1 MNTLQKLTLLD
12 TRLFFQVN
20 LIGQLPSVKRL
31 SLGLSRCGDGPL
43 YLIIA
48 LLLWQF
54 EQSRG
59 SQFLQHA
66 LIAFAIE
73 LPLYLLL
80 KNAIQRER
88 PTGPLQ
94 HGWSPGIRPSDR
106 FSFPSGH
113 TAAAFMFAWLLAA
126 YYPEYTGC
134 YLLLASGIGLS
145 RVLLGVHY
153 PTDILAGALLGSV
166 IALLVLQIVFSSG
179 VSTL

>member
-20 LIGQLPSVKRL
+20 LIGQLPSIKKL
-31 SLGLSRCGDGPL
+31 SLGVSRCGDGPL

-54 EQSRG
+54 EINRCV
-59 SQFLQHA
+59 QFIQHA
-66 LIAFAIE
+66 LLAFSIE
-73 LPLYLLL
+73 LPLYLVL

-88 PTGPLQ
+88 PTGGRH
-94 HGWSPGIRPSDR
+94 HGWAPSIQPSDR

-113 TAAAFMFAWLLAA
+113 TAAAFMFALILAA
-126 YYPEYTGC
+126 HYPQYAAF
-134 YLLLASGIGLS
+134 YLLLASCIGLS

-153 PTDILAGALLGSV
+153 PTDILAGASLGSLV
-166 IALLVLQIVFSSG
+166 ALVVLNSG
-179 VSTL
+179 LT

>member
-20 LIGQLPSVKRL
+20 LIGQLPSVKKL
-31 SLGLSRCGDGPL
+31 SLGLSRCGDGHL
-43 YLIIA
+43 YLIA
-48 LLLWQF
+48 AMLLWQF
-54 EQSRG
+54 DFHQG
-59 SQFLQHA
+59 QQFIQHA
-66 LIAFAIE
+66 VLAFAIE

-88 PTGPLQ
+88 PRGPTQ
-94 HGWSPGIRPSDR
+94 HGWTPAIHPSDR

-126 YYPEYTGC
+126 YYPQFTVY
-134 YLLLASGIGLS
+134 YLMLATGIGLS

-153 PTDILAGALLGSV
+153 PTDILAGAGLGSL
-166 IALLVLQIVFSSG
+166 IALVVLQTSV
-179 VSTL
+179 

>member
-43 YLIIA
+43 YLIVA

-54 EQSRG
+54 DHNRG
-59 SQFLQHA
+59 GQFMQHA
-66 LIAFAIE
+66 LLAFAIE

-88 PTGPLQ
+88 PKGPLH

-113 TAAAFMFAWLLAA
+113 TAAAFMFAWILAA
-126 YYPEYTGC
+126 YYPEYAAY
-134 YLLLASGIGLS
+134 YLLMASGIGLS

-153 PTDILAGALLGSV
+153 PTDILAGGMLGSI
-166 IALLVLQIVFSSG
+166 IALIVLSISFA
-179 VSTL
+179 TI